1 MRLLL
6 LLLLLLKAGVGTSGR
21 WRRRIAG
28 RLRAD
33 RRGYGSST
41 VTWRLR
47 GINLQRRFVF
57 EHEGRRSGHSV
68 GAVTSTCSIAN
79 RCSHRIVVRSM
90 MSVNATVVMSSTDDA
105 VTYDAMMAATGT
117 AVMILLTACGTS
129 GRLSRPLVATVGIVK
144 QRVLMRLRIRVKVVV
159 DLGLQLLGDGRRGCC
174 CCRRGSRRRCWYSA
188 ANGTRTTA
196 GHRRCGGSGRSRR
209 RLE

>member
-6 LLLLLLKAGVGTSGR
+6 LLLLLKASVRTSRR
-21 WRRRIAG
+21 WCRRIAR

-57 EHEGRRSGHSV
+57 QHEGRRSGHSV
-68 GAVTSTCSIAN
+68 WAVATTCSIAD

-90 MSVNATVVMSSTDDA
+90 MTVNATVMMPSADDA
-105 VTYDAMMAATGT
+105 VTYDAMMAATGA
-117 AVMILLTACGTS
+117 AVMVLLTACGTS
-129 GRLSRPLVATVGIVK
+129 RSLSRPLVATVGIVK
-144 QRVLMRLRIRVKVVV
+144 QRVFMRLRIRVKVVV
-159 DLGLQLLGDGRRGCC
+159 DLGLQLLGDGRRGDG
-174 CCRRGSRRRCWYSA
+174 CCR
-188 ANGTRTTA
+188 
-196 GHRRCGGSGRSRR
+196 
-209 RLE
+209 

>member
-1 MRLLL
+1 MLLLLLLLVLLHLLLHVAAATGWWTCHKMRLLL
-6 LLLLLLKAGVGTSGR
+6 LLLLLKASMGTTR
-21 WRRRIAG
+21 WWRRRIAR

-57 EHEGRRSGHSV
+57 QHEGRRSRHSV
-68 GAVTSTCSIAN
+68 LTVATTCSIAD
-79 RCSHRIVVRSM
+79 RCSHRIVVRSVM
-90 MSVNATVVMSSTDDA
+90 NVVMPSADDP
-105 VTYDAMMAATGT
+105 VTYDAMMAA
-117 AVMILLTACGTS
+117 VMVLLTACGTS

-159 DLGLQLLGDGRRGCC
+159 DLGLQLLGDSRRSGCC
-174 CCRRGSRRRCWYSA
+174 CR
-188 ANGTRTTA
+188 
-196 GHRRCGGSGRSRR
+196 
-209 RLE
+209 